1 MKLAL
6 VMTNEIEFVGNSD
19 IAQKKSNKIVLVSYY
34 KLLLRITLDEAVTC
48 TTL

>member
-6 VMTNEIEFVGNSD
+6 VMTNEIEVVGNSD
-19 IAQKKSNKIVLVSYY
+19 IAQKKSNKIVLVSY
-34 KLLLRITLDEAVTC
+34 LLLRITLDEAVTC